1 MVWIV
6 KRDGRKETFD
16 RKKIIRTCIRSGASK
31 EVAEEIAREI
41 ERKVYDG
48 ISTDKILK
56 MVLEL
61 LEEKTLAQAAR
72 YDLKMALFRL
82 GPAGYEFEKF
92 VARLLREYGY
102 KTRTNVIIKGYCVSH
117 EVDVIAEKDG
127 KIYMIECKFH
137 NTPGIYTGLKE
148 VMYTYARF
156 LDIKQG
162 PNDHRFTRAWL
173 FTNTKFSNDAKKFA
187 KCRDVL
193 LTGWKFSGNESIEK
207 LLERKKLY
215 PITVLRS
222 VSKKEEEILIDAGFV
237 FCRDLLKENPKIISN
252 HTGIKLK
259 KINEIIREAEK
270 LLGENNEIK

>member
-1 MVWIV
+1 MVWII

-16 RKKIIRTCIRSGASK
+16 RKKIIRTCMRSGASR
-31 EVAEEIAREI
+31 ELAEEIAERI
-41 ERKVYDG
+41 EKRVYNG
-48 ISTDKILK
+48 ISTDKILE

-92 VARLLREYGY
+92 VSGLLEEYGY
-102 KTRTNVIIKGYCVSH
+102 KTKTNVIIKGYCVSH
-117 EVDVIAEKDG
+117 EVDVIAEKDE

-156 LDIKQG
+156 IDIKQG
-162 PNDHRFTRAWL
+162 PNDHRFTQAWL

-187 KCRDVL
+187 KCRNVL
-193 LTGWKFSGNESIEK
+193 LTGWKFPGNESIEK
-207 LLERKKLY
+207 LLEKKKLY
-215 PITVLRS
+215 PITVLRN
-222 VSKKEEEILIDAGFV
+222 VSRNEKQALINAGFV
-237 FCRDLLKENPKIISN
+237 FCRDLLKENPKIISEI
-252 HTGIKLK
+252 TGIKLK
-259 KINEIIREAEK
+259 KINEIIKEAEK
-270 LLGENNEIK
+270 ILGDEGENK